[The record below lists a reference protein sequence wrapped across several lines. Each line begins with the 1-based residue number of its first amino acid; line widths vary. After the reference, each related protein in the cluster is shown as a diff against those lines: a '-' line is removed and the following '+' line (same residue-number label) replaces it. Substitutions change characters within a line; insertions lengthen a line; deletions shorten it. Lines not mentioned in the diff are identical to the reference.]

1 MVELQAEAY
10 YYKIIKS
17 KEQDIS
23 EYLPSPH
30 MKNFAAIMERIIDK
44 LKEDLETF
52 KELSLEDPNNQE
64 VKQDIINLQSKIST
78 CQNHLNP
85 KARGI
90 KNNIIFATTASAKIF
105 IAEDLKDIDS
115 GYYKD
120 VYDSL
125 CFLIDNRK
133 TSDPRK
139 QKTLTN
145 NKERIGIREIKN
157 GQVRIYYQTLPNDN
171 YYVFLITIKKA
182 DWSKRDDNK
191 LSTRVKQIQKEYEY
205 YSQMSQEQLEQQLEH
220 NQPELELVIHAL
232 QKYLEVDSSKP
243 ISPIAGGSNPK
254 VVIADKVVSSKE
266 LDEDTKLK
274 MSSLDSRW
282 KRVYEI
288 AKWIYET
295 TGSINV
301 KLKYEIHGFQF
312 GRWLKEQR
320 DAYEQGK
327 LSELQIKLLE
337 DLEIRWHHQKHK
349 DPLNHQE
356 NPTTSSIQE
365 HQIPKAIF
373 QTPIIQ
379 NKLDQKWH
387 QKYLLAKQFYE
398 ANGHLRIPINY
409 EINGVKLGHWIDAQR
424 QTFKK
429 GKMNPYRQKQLNEIG
444 MIWAVYKP
452 RKEKVEILDLEQ
464 APKITSNQSPN
475 LNETINQIYSKLQS
489 LDQEKRT
496 LLENMIENDDET
508 LIQIDN
514 NHKRGK

>member
-327 LSELQIKLLE
+327 LIWEYPDDTLITLCESCHEYEHMKDVSINELLCSIKKRGVSNHEIHAFLLYIYTNLSKGNHDVIRDIIGDYWEPENDSPYIKLLAE
-337 DLEIRWHHQKHK
+337 R
-349 DPLNHQE
+349 
-356 NPTTSSIQE
+356 
-365 HQIPKAIF
+365 
-373 QTPIIQ
+373 
-379 NKLDQKWH
+379 
-387 QKYLLAKQFYE
+387 
-398 ANGHLRIPINY
+398 
-409 EINGVKLGHWIDAQR
+409 
-424 QTFKK
+424 
-429 GKMNPYRQKQLNEIG
+429 
-444 MIWAVYKP
+444 
-452 RKEKVEILDLEQ
+452 RKEI
-464 APKITSNQSPN
+464 SNG
-475 LNETINQIYSKLQS
+475 TH
-489 LDQEKRT
+489 T
-496 LLENMIENDDET
+496 DDKT
-508 LIQIDN
+508 
-514 NHKRGK
+514 